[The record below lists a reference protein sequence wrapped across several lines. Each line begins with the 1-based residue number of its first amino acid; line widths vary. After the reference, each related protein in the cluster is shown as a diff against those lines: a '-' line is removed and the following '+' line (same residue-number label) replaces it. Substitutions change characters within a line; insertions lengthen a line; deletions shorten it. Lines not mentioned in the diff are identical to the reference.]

1 MSVRRQSGD
10 MTTKHAT
17 RPDKQTRATVRR
29 AAKESLRH
37 TGVQRFR
44 LLFMRDGKEI
54 KGPWFNNLTSAHQ
67 AREMM
72 VSKYGLAVIYID

>member
-1 MSVRRQSGD
+1 
-10 MTTKHAT
+10 
-17 RPDKQTRATVRR
+17 
-29 AAKESLRH
+29 
-37 TGVQRFR
+37 
-44 LLFMRDGKEI
+44 MRDGKEI